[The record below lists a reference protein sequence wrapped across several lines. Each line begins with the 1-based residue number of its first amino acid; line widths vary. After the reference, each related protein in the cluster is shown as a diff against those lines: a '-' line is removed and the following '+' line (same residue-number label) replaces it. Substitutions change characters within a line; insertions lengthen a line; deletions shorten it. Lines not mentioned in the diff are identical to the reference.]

1 MLSKVA
7 GRRGRDE
14 EAGAVR
20 RLLDLI
26 RLGARPKRRTSRSPA
41 RHQLAVLRRQVAR
54 PRYSPADRA
63 LLATLA
69 RLLSRERWA
78 TFLVRPA
85 TLLRWHR
92 GVPPISWFPWLS
104 GAGLWCPS
112 TGIMSLTV
120 GHNSPYGHLLDLFQ
134 QPGQC
139 QQVGNRE
146 MCPASPHD
154 DHGVRPLDVCPAS
167 WERTD
172 MLVPGLFEEHPVL
185 AQGMGKA
192 DNLKAVADQ
201 GVERV
206 DVKGSR

>member
-26 RLGARPKRRTSRSPA
+26 RLGPTPEEKDVEIAVL
-41 RHQLAVLRRQVAR
+41 RHQLAVLRRQVTR

-92 GVPPISWFPWLS
+92 AVPPISWFPWLS

-112 TGIMSLTV
+112 TGIMSPTV
-120 GHNSPYGHLLDLFQ
+120 
-134 QPGQC
+134 
-139 QQVGNRE
+139 
-146 MCPASPHD
+146 A
-154 DHGVRPLDVCPAS
+154 A
-167 WERTD
+167 
-172 MLVPGLFEEHPVL
+172 
-185 AQGMGKA
+185 
-192 DNLKAVADQ
+192 
-201 GVERV
+201 
-206 DVKGSR
+206 